1 MANIRLRFAPSP
13 TGFLHI
19 GNLRSALLGYLLAK
33 SWGGKFILRIEDT
46 DQKREVEGAVEKL
59 LAILSWAG
67 ISFDEGPHLGGPC
80 APYTQTERLPLYQK
94 HIQEL
99 LDKGA
104 AYHCFCSAERLEK
117 MRQEQTEKK
126 LPPRYDR
133 TCRDLSPE
141 EVKAKIAAGEKYVI
155 RQKMP
160 LTGDVT
166 VYDELRGEI
175 KFPASDLE
183 DHVLIK
189 SDGIPTYQFAAIVDD
204 HLMEISHVTRGD
216 EWLPSYPKNILLYQA
231 FGWTPPKYI
240 HLPLIL
246 NKTGGKLSKRQG
258 DVFVEDYRQKGYLPE
273 AIINFSALLGWHS
286 KDDQEIYTLAE
297 LEKVFD
303 IKGLGASPAVFD
315 LDKLDFYNGYY
326 IRQKSVADLSQLC
339 RPYLDAKV
347 NDDQLDKAVTI
358 SQDRLK
364 KLSDIKELTDF
375 LFSDQLEYDS
385 QLLIWK
391 ALSLDEVKN
400 NLKEIEGL
408 LASISAEFWTRE
420 MLEKTILEWI
430 KANDKKV
437 GDYLWPLRV
446 SLTGLKNS
454 PGPFEVAWALG
465 KEQTQERIKLALT
478 K

>member
-1 MANIRLRFAPSP
+1 
-13 TGFLHI
+13 
-19 GNLRSALLGYLLAK
+19 
-33 SWGGKFILRIEDT
+33 
-46 DQKREVEGAVEKL
+46 
-59 LAILSWAG
+59 
-67 ISFDEGPHLGGPC
+67 
-80 APYTQTERLPLYQK
+80 
-94 HIQEL
+94 
-99 LDKGA
+99 
-104 AYHCFCSAERLEK
+104 
-117 MRQEQTEKK
+117 
-126 LPPRYDR
+126 
-133 TCRDLSPE
+133 
-141 EVKAKIAAGEKYVI
+141 
-155 RQKMP
+155 
-160 LTGDVT
+160 
-166 VYDELRGEI
+166 
-175 KFPASDLE
+175 
-183 DHVLIK
+183 
-189 SDGIPTYQFAAIVDD
+189 
-204 HLMEISHVTRGD
+204 
-216 EWLPSYPKNILLYQA
+216 
-231 FGWTPPKYI
+231 
-240 HLPLIL
+240 LIL